1 MVRSDERVSAQRN
14 EGGARLCQEYD
25 AMRGAIESAMTAREL
40 VCAATSATAAPG
52 GSADP
57 DAAKAWQMAQTS

>member
-1 MVRSDERVSAQRN
+1 
-14 EGGARLCQEYD
+14 
-25 AMRGAIESAMTAREL
+25 MRGAIESAMTAREL
-40 VCAATSATAAPG
+40 VWAATSATGAPG